1 VHRTTAAACASLAH
15 RACRAVARSAARS
28 HRASIATVSPL
39 HGPTTPR
46 CVQILANIGED
57 ILVAAADK
65 PFRFPAEF
73 TFVVRSFTVL
83 DGIGKALSPR
93 FDISEISAPY
103 ARELILDGR
112 PVLSRL
118 QERVAKGVRR
128 QNQAVKG
135 LFDGPI
141 KIQQISDALERC
153 VQQLLTLD

>member
-1 VHRTTAAACASLAH
+1 M
-15 RACRAVARSAARS
+15 
-28 HRASIATVSPL
+28 
-39 HGPTTPR
+39 
-46 CVQILANIGED
+46 QILANIGED
-57 ILVAAADK
+57 ILLAAADK

-112 PVLSRL
+112 PALSRL
-118 QERVAKGVRR
+118 QDKVAKGVRR

-135 LFDGPI
+135 LFDGPLKI
-141 KIQQISDALERC
+141 NEIQQAVERC
-153 VQQLLTLD
+153 CSSTSVVLNLYTVQACSMSG